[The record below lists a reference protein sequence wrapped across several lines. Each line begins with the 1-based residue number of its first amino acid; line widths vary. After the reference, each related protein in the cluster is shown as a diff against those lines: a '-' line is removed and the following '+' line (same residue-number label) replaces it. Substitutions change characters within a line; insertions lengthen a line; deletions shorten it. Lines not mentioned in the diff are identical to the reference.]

1 MLLFCVFILMR
12 KPILQ
17 LKWLTILALLLFQM
31 QANAQFQFSDSLS
44 VSLITCGQGRQ
55 VYERFGHTAIR
66 IQDLRKGDDLVYHY
80 GVFSFNTPNFVMRFV
95 KGETDYQLGIDHTR
109 HFLSRYD
116 TRGSQV
122 FEQQL
127 NLSQEQIKKLVT
139 LLEINYLPQN
149 RTYRYNYFY
158 DNCATRPFNLL
169 NKATGDSLRYDTAW
183 VKPLSYR
190 EMVRQYTHED
200 NWLDLGITLCIA
212 QGSDRPTTF
221 RQQMF
226 LPEYLYA
233 ALEHTTTTE
242 GEPLVA
248 SSRLLTG
255 PQDMVAPS
263 QVAGMR
269 PQETTA
275 SKENQ
280 DTADE
285 GFALL
290 SPSHVALAV
299 LLVSMWL
306 LFLELKARK
315 SPKKGHRKLQIA
327 GNLFDTLLLLATG
340 SAATIIWF
348 LNFFSEHPTVENNLN
363 CLWLWPTNLLFSLLI
378 WIKSLQKVHR
388 IYFFINFAA
397 ILIYMVCVGMGVQ
410 GSCLALMLFATAMLT
425 RNIHRL

>member
-66 IQDLRKGDDLVYHY
+66 IQDLKRGDDLVYHY

-116 TRGSQV
+116 ARGSQV
-122 FEQQL
+122 FEQHL
-127 NLSQEQIKKLVT
+127 NLSQEEAKKLVT

-183 VKPLSYR
+183 VKPLTYR

-212 QGSDRPTTF
+212 QGSDHPTTF

-226 LPEYLYA
+226 LPEYLYT
-233 ALEHTTTTE
+233 ALEHATTTQ

-255 PQDMVAPS
+255 PQEMEAPS
-263 QVAGMR
+263 QEAGMR

-275 SKENQ
+275 SMEAQNAAEE
-280 DTADE
+280 DFE
-285 GFALL
+285 LL

-306 LFLELKARK
+306 LLLELKARK
-315 SPKKGHRKLQIA
+315 SPEKRHRKLQIA
-327 GNLFDTLLLLATG
+327 GNLFDSLLLLATG
-340 SAATIIWF
+340 CAATIIWF

-363 CLWLWPTNLLFSLLI
+363 CLWLWPTNLLFLLLI

-410 GSCLALMLFATAMLT
+410 ESCLALMLFATAMLL

>member
-12 KPILQ
+12 KPILR
-17 LKWLTILALLLFQM
+17 LKWLTILVLLLFQM

-80 GVFSFNTPNFVMRFV
+80 GVFSFNTPNFVVRFV
-95 KGETDYQLGIDHTR
+95 KGETDYQLGIDYTKR
-109 HFLSRYD
+109 FLSRYD
-116 TRGSQV
+116 ARGSQV

-183 VKPLSYR
+183 VKPLTYR

-233 ALEHTTTTE
+233 ALEHTTTPE

-255 PQDMVAPS
+255 AQALNAQPTGAGTSTLPTQDKDQNA
-263 QVAGMR
+263 
-269 PQETTA
+269 
-275 SKENQ
+275 
-280 DTADE
+280 ADE
-285 GFALL
+285 DFSLL
-290 SPSHVALAV
+290 APTHVALAV

-315 SPKKGHRKLQIA
+315 SPEKGHRKLQIA

-340 SAATIIWF
+340 CAATIIWF